1 MCVVWCCDSLS
12 ALAPHS
18 TQVAVIRESMA
29 TVYEAQEAWSQ
40 AAQVLAGI
48 DLDSGQRVLDASYKL
63 QMCIR
68 IAQLFLVRMQ
78 RRGTGM
84 DVSALW
90 LTLCASCHPTPFAG
104 G

>member
-1 MCVVWCCDSLS
+1 
-12 ALAPHS
+12 
-18 TQVAVIRESMA
+18 MA